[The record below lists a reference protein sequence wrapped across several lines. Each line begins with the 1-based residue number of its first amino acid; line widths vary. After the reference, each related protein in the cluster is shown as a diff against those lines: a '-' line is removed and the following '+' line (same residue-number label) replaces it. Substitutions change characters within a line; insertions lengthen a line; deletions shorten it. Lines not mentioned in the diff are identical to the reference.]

1 VPLDLALTSD
11 QEQLVATVRDFCA
24 REFQPTI
31 DANDRAGRHDPE
43 IFAKL
48 ASIGLPGVCFPQ
60 RYGGYGLD
68 YLALGLVCEEL
79 EYVDTV
85 FRTVLSVH
93 VGLVGM
99 GLYTWASEE
108 QKQRWLGPMARGEK
122 LACYGLTEPNAG
134 SDVASM
140 QSTARRTGDRYI
152 LNGQKIWISDADTAD
167 YCLVFAKTD
176 TKAGHQGV
184 SAFMLDRAECGKDL
198 RTEPIP
204 DRLGIRAGDVGSI
217 FMSDLEVGEANRIGD
232 EGDGFK
238 IAMSCLDNG
247 RYTVAAGA
255 TGTVRACVDAS
266 VKYARER
273 KTFGQ
278 EIGRYQ
284 LVQQMIARMAR
295 DYEIC
300 RLLYFKVA
308 WLKNEGARHTREVSM
323 AKQYATDAAFNA
335 ADDAIEVHGA
345 YGYSAEYPVER
356 FMRNARAPIIYEG
369 TREVHTVLQGE
380 YALGYRKD
388 GPLKKT
394 LPPYEPD

>member
-1 VPLDLALTSD
+1 MLDLALTPD
-11 QEQLVATVRDFCA
+11 QDQLVNTVRDFCA
-24 REFQPTI
+24 NEFQPSI
-31 DANDRAGRHDPE
+31 AANDRKGFHDPE

-60 RYGGYGLD
+60 RYGGHGLD

-99 GLYTWASEE
+99 GLYTWANED
-108 QKQRWLGPMARGEK
+108 QKQRWLVPMAKGEK

-140 QSTARRTGDRYI
+140 QATAKRRGDRYL
-152 LNGQKIWISDADTAD
+152 LNGQKIWVSDADTAD
-167 YCLVFAKTD
+167 FMLVFAKTD
-176 TKAGHQGV
+176 PAAGHKGV
-184 SAFMLDRAECGKDL
+184 TAFMVDRKAAGSGL
-198 RTEPIP
+198 RTEPIE

-217 FMSDLEVGEANRIGD
+217 FMSDLEVPEEDRIGD

-247 RYTVAAGA
+247 RYTVGAGA

-284 LVQQMIARMAR
+284 LVQQMIARMSR

-308 WLKNEGARHTREVSM
+308 WMKNKGLRHTLNVSM
-323 AKQYATDAAFNA
+323 SKQYATDAAFNA
-335 ADDAIEVHGA
+335 AHDAIEVHGA

-356 FMRNARAPIIYEG
+356 FLRNARAPIIYEG
-369 TREVHTVLQGE
+369 TREVHTILQGE
-380 YALGYRKD
+380 YALGYREDRPVKRQ
-388 GPLKKT
+388 
-394 LPPYEPD
+394 LPPYEVD

>member
-1 VPLDLALTSD
+1 VLDLSLTPD
-11 QEQLVATVRDFCA
+11 QEQLVQTVRDFCA
-24 REFQPTI
+24 REFAPHI
-31 DANDRAGRHDPE
+31 AADDRAGRHDPE

-99 GLYTWASEE
+99 GLYTWGTEE
-108 QKQRWLGPMARGEK
+108 QKQRWLTPMAKGEK

-140 QSTARRTGDRYI
+140 QATARRSGSSYV
-152 LNGQKIWISDADTAD
+152 LNGQKIWVSDADTAA
-167 YCLVFAKTD
+167 YMLLFAKTD
-176 TKAGHQGV
+176 PKGGSKGV
-184 SAFMLDRAECGKDL
+184 SAFMVDRATAGKAL
-198 RTEPIP
+198 RTEPIE

-217 FMSDLEVGEANRIGD
+217 FMQDLEVDERDRIGD

-247 RYTVAAGA
+247 RYTVGAGA
-255 TGTVRACVDAS
+255 TGTVRASLDAS
-266 VKYARER
+266 VRYAKER

-284 LVQQMIARMAR
+284 LVQQMIAHMSR

-308 WLKNEGARHTREVSM
+308 YMKNKGLRHTREVSM
-323 AKQYATDAAFNA
+323 SKQYATDAAFNA
-335 ADDAIEVHGA
+335 ANDAIEVHGA

-356 FMRNARAPIIYEG
+356 FLRNARAPIIYEG
-369 TREVHTVLQGE
+369 TREVHTILQGE
-380 YALGYRKD
+380 YALGYRQD
-388 GPLKKT
+388 RPVKKQ
-394 LPPYEPD
+394 LPAYEPD

>member
-1 VPLDLALTSD
+1 MLDLALTPD
-11 QEQLVATVRDFCA
+11 QEQLVASVRDFCA
-24 REFQPTI
+24 REFAPSIQA
-31 DANDRAGRHDPE
+31 DDRAGRHDPE

-60 RYGGYGLD
+60 RYGGVGLD
-68 YLALGLVCEEL
+68 YLSLGLVCEEL

-99 GLYTWASEE
+99 GLYTWATEE
-108 QKQRWLGPMARGEK
+108 QKQQWLGPMASGVK

-140 QSTARRTGDRYI
+140 QSTARRSGGGYV
-152 LNGQKIWISDADTAD
+152 LNGQKVWISDANTAD
-167 YCLVFAKTD
+167 FMLVFAKTD
-176 TKAGHQGV
+176 AKAGSRGV
-184 SAFMLDRAECGKDL
+184 TAFMLDRSACGKAL
-198 RTEPIP
+198 RTEVIEG
-204 DRLGIRAGDVGSI
+204 RLGLHAGDVGSI
-217 FMSDLEVGEANRIGD
+217 FMTDLEVPEANRIGD

-255 TGTVRACVDAS
+255 AGTVRASLDAS

-284 LVQQMIARMAR
+284 LVQQMIARMSR

-300 RLLYFKVA
+300 RLLYYKVA
-308 WLKNEGARHTREVSM
+308 WMKNTGARHTRDVSM

-335 ADDAIEVHGA
+335 AHDAIEIHGA

-356 FMRNARAPIIYEG
+356 FLRNARAPIIYEG
-369 TREVHTVLQGE
+369 TREVHTILQGE
-380 YALGYRKD
+380 YALGYREDRPVKAS
-388 GPLKKT
+388 
-394 LPPYEPD
+394 LPPYRPD